1 MQTTEINR
9 IYNNKFYSSTELGI
23 IAFRAM
29 SNEKMTEEES
39 ILKEC
44 LRRGLYDSM
53 YDEQG
58 EIGIKIN
65 LDKVPV
71 LDQTQQSAKKEC

>member
-1 MQTTEINR
+1 MQITEINR

-23 IAFRAM
+23 IAFRALN
-29 SNEKMTEEES
+29 NEKMTEEDT

-71 LDQTQQSAKKEC
+71 LDQTQQSADKKC